1 MTENLPYIV
10 LKPIAYSGRREAG
23 ELVYLSKQEAE
34 NIGVGEYLR
43 PAEDGEISG
52 KTEDVPET
60 GEYKED
66 EEETPESTPDVDPKT
81 DENEPET
88 PTGDGSEDNGENSEN
103 KPAEGQETA
112 SEAGNGTE

>member
-23 ELVYLSKQEAE
+23 ELVYLSKEEAE

-43 PAEDGEISG
+43 PADEGEISG
-52 KTEDVPET
+52 KTEDIPES

-66 EEETPESTPDVDPKT
+66 EEEAAENTPDIDPKT
-81 DENEPET
+81 DANESEKAS
-88 PTGDGSEDNGENSEN
+88 GDGSEGNGENSEN

-112 SEAGNGTE
+112 SEAGNGAE